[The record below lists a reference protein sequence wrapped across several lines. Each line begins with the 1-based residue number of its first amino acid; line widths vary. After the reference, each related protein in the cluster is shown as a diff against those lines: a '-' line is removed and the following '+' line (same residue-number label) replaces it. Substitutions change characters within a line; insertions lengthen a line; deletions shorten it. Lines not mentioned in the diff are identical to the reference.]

1 MGMEKEDQQ
10 RFFDCGCL
18 PDDMAEDDGV
28 SGSEPIIASA
38 ALR

>member
-18 PDDMAEDDGV
+18 PDDEPEDDVETGP
-28 SGSEPIIASA
+28 EPVAASA
-38 ALR
+38 ALG